1 MLNKPQNP
9 KYEKIAGK
17 SAKVRSIMC
26 EMRTCNCPIIT
37 CDTCHKLGDDKMQRD
52 HHHHRHHQGH
62 QGHHLQ
68 LFLGHRHHH
77 HDPIISCDAC
87 QKLVTGCRE
96 VGVDF
101 GQCSS
106 TVSTVFGKMFH
117 HCQQYLKKYQQYQ
130 SVPSLSLGVYH
141 EIAKNQCIPG
151 N

>member
-1 MLNKPQNP
+1 MIRVTNLAMTRCNAIIIVIIKFT
-9 KYEKIAGK
+9 
-17 SAKVRSIMC
+17 KVTIF
-26 EMRTCNCPIIT
+26 TF
-37 CDTCHKLGDDKMQRD
+37 
-52 HHHHRHHQGH
+52 
-62 QGHHLQ
+62 
-68 LFLGHRHHH
+68 FLGHRHHH

-117 HCQQYLKKYQQYQ
+117 HCQQYLEKYQHYQ

-151 N
+151 NHERMLVKGSSMILFLFLEMKASS